1 MVDWAGLLGAH
12 TALADLLTLPYD
24 VAATTVWCAVECLRK
39 AGAPPGGEGPGEL
52 TAPEKWDVL
61 RDHVRRRADPA
72 KYPKPPAGW
81 VGWSGTLTAPV
92 GTTTGRIM
100 MVVSS
105 LNATLYVDSFEFTL
119 PVVDPGAG
127 PMDRTWE
134 LEWTVDHD
142 TSGQMPH
149 ELALEN
155 IDIGGPTMVRGAAK
169 NYPWV
174 TVVVDPSDY
183 DRIIEELTDEGVKPE
198 TRRELACKAFAHT
211 ARYDAMISDYLSAP
225 SGPTSQT
232 PARFD
237 VTLEKLADLRYGENP
252 HQHAAVYR
260 RDEALSLGGLVQLHG
275 KDLSYNNVVDLD
287 AACGLVAEFDA
298 PAAAVIKHTNP
309 AGCATATDVDA
320 AFHAALACDPTS
332 AFGGI
337 IVVNRALTEAVAR
350 TISESFFEIVAAPS
364 FAPEAVSLLS
374 KKRNLRLLTL
384 PNTLDNGGWQ
394 FRQTA
399 LGWLVQ
405 EADTSRA
412 LDRESVVVPTKRAPT
427 DAELRDLFFAWR
439 VCKHVK
445 SNAIVIAASEATL
458 GIGAGQMSRIDS
470 VETATR
476 KAGTSTRGA
485 VMASDAFFPFRDGPD
500 AAAAAGIT
508 AIIQPGGS
516 VRDEEVIAA
525 AKAAFPAWSRSGP
538 LERHSALRKAADEI
552 TAAHSANTVDS
563 RQPRLDFPPYRSSL
577 LRHPTKALHHADP
590 AEVELVAPVF
600 GHSDVDPLEADLTI
614 PAKSN
619 GQEILK
625 HARPLK
631 TRNIDGT

>member
-1 MVDWAGLLGAH
+1 MADKFALVSVSNKEGLGPLVRALVDHGYEILSTGGTAKHLREEGLLV
-12 TALADLLTLPYD
+12 TD
-24 VAATTVWCAVECLRK
+24 VAEVTGFPEILDGRVKTLHPVIH
-39 AGAPPGGEGPGEL
+39 AGILARRDL
-52 TAPEKWDVL
+52 TAHRKTLAQHEIPFIDVVVANL
-61 RDHVRRRADPA
+61 
-72 KYPKPPAGW
+72 YPFSTVVAR
-81 VGWSGTLTAPV
+81 TE
-92 GTTTGRIM
+92 TT
-100 MVVSS
+100 
-105 LNATLYVDSFEFTL
+105 
-119 PVVDPGAG
+119 
-127 PMDRTWE
+127 
-134 LEWTVDHD
+134 
-142 TSGQMPH
+142 H

-525 AKAAFPAWSRSGP
+525 CDEHGIAMVFT
-538 LERHSALRKAADEI
+538 ER
-552 TAAHSANTVDS
+552 
-563 RQPRLDFPPYRSSL
+563 
-577 LRHPTKALHHADP
+577 RHFRH
-590 AEVELVAPVF
+590 
-600 GHSDVDPLEADLTI
+600 
-614 PAKSN
+614 
-619 GQEILK
+619 
-625 HARPLK
+625 
-631 TRNIDGT
+631 